1 MLREL
6 APETASSPPGRLRAA
21 HLPHLRVLIHL
32 GDTDEP
38 GFIPLG
44 AVQDRGGTAEYARLE
59 QLAETLQPDDPINIQ
74 FTSGTTGSPKAA
86 TLTHHGILNNGF
98 FSGEVAGAADGDRV
112 CSPMPLYH
120 VGGMVLSSIC
130 GLVHGLT
137 IVFRGEAA
145 FDPLAALEAIH
156 EERCVSFGGVPTM
169 FVAMLNHPSFSRYDL
184 SSLRK
189 GGIGGS
195 PCPIDVMRRIIG
207 EMHMRDVLIIYGMT
221 ELSG

>member
-86 TLTHHGILNNGF
+86 TLTHHNILNNAF
-98 FSGEVAGAADGDRV
+98 FSGERMGVVPGDRL
-112 CSPMPLYH
+112 CIPLPLYH
-120 VGGMVLSSIC
+120 TGGMVLGSLLGI
-130 GLVHGLT
+130 VHGLT
-137 IVFRGEAA
+137 AVYPGAGFN
-145 FDPLAALEAIH
+145 
-156 EERCVSFGGVPTM
+156 EE
-169 FVAMLNHPSFSRYDL
+169 AMLHAL
-184 SSLRK
+184 
-189 GGIGGS
+189 
-195 PCPIDVMRRIIG
+195 
-207 EMHMRDVLIIYGMT
+207 
-221 ELSG
+221 